1 MNDVTILPMRKTHIT
16 KILEIE
22 REAFTTPWTREMF
35 RQEIEDDHLSR
46 SYVAMDDGQLVGYLI
61 AWFFRQEVHLLNIAV
76 TGSYQRRGIGGRM
89 LRFLLD
95 LAARGNKEVVT
106 LEVRG
111 SNWPAIELYQAFGF
125 VRIGVGHQYYESD
138 KEDALLMMRP
148 VTAADKT
155 GGP

>member
-1 MNDVTILPMRKTHIT
+1 MNDVTILPMRKKHIT

-46 SYVAMDDGQLVGYLI
+46 SYVAMDDGQLLGYLI

-76 TGSYQRRGIGGRM
+76 TASHQRRGIGGRM

-95 LAARGNKEVVT
+95 LAARGSKEVVT

-125 VRIGVGHQYYESD
+125 VRFGVGHQYYESD

-155 GGP
+155 DGP